1 MNTPTLVCIIIAAW
15 LAFSPA
21 QAATPEEVQA
31 AKDCMAIEQTDES
44 KFGRAEWHRAR
55 VRCLQELYILVGV
68 VSGEQAVADEVRARL
83 DALEQ
88 AYYAS
93 RSLCDVQ
100 NKKGS
105 PLECYGTISLAPEEY
120 RSLLRRMILAED
132 AGWVRTDPV
141 LKEALEL

>member
-21 QAATPEEVQA
+21 RAATPEEVQA
-31 AKDCMAIEQTDES
+31 ARDCMAIAQTDAS
-44 KFGRAEWHRAR
+44 KAGLAEWHRAR
-55 VRCLQELYILVGV
+55 VRCLKELYILVGV
-68 VSGEQAVADEVRARL
+68 PGGEQAVADEVRSRL
-83 DALEQ
+83 DALEK

-105 PLECYGTISLAPEEY
+105 PRDCYGTISLAPEEY
-120 RSLLRRMILAED
+120 QSLLRRMILDED

-141 LKEALEL
+141 LKAALEL